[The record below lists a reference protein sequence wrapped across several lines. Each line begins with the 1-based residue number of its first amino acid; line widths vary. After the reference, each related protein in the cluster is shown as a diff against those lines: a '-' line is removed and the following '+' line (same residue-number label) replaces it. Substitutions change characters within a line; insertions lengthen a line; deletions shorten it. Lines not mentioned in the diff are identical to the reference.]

1 MPTQRQ
7 NPTRSSPKKKRSK
20 RKATDSDGQ
29 EISTKK
35 SRAGAES
42 LSMSQQPTLDEDSSL
57 LPRRSGRSGAG
68 MGGRA
73 DQLERIG
80 ALLGAPARTN
90 QPKGSTSLD
99 SNVPVN
105 PLAPEPLRKGR
116 GSRAKKPPP
125 PYSAS
130 DTVDPP
136 AATPTKPRGKKAK
149 VTKNALIPPSS
160 LETADDRPSFHQC
173 EAGTRFGFS
182 QSIVPPGTEPDLQVL
197 NNPYVAAARANVATT
212 CLPAPITPANQISVP
227 PLPSRTAIKYL
238 PAAITVSAKQDFA
251 PPVPS
256 RSTSAA
262 RPSDT
267 LFYQNLDP
275 ALHSVG
281 DGHLGQSD
289 GSDASSKGSDSG
301 TTDDEEEVD
310 EEVGW
315 GASQGYHTAHPGFSK
330 EVPPPRP
337 EVTTALPTDFEFQYS
352 RDEEDHTAERSLAV
366 ESGPSDDDTIQ
377 LAATEP
383 KPDDVLVNHH
393 KKNGRPRLPNPELLD
408 LLRSS
413 DTKDIEA
420 KSTESKIPATTVK
433 SSRSKESPEGPKPTQ
448 LGWYPPR
455 WKTFLEDAK
464 GDCRAQHAIEN
475 AFPTLADDLP
485 ISVTEA
491 LTSSLVEWLE
501 GGKQV
506 EAGLWPD
513 HKPDMA
519 KLLFEDLSTWRS
531 DLKKL
536 AVTIAPS
543 MYNLIPPPEVAAP
556 DRAAWVQ
563 NAATVLLE
571 DSLFLRNGMDDLG
584 KTNNAAHPTLR
595 EAAISFLYTGSYR
608 VAHRRPEIFKK
619 AIPLNSLAL
628 ICTAYHCVLDGLSK
642 NGNGKLFPKFS
653 AKEYGSIYN
662 SIIVLLDEVN
672 RDPYHGPKL
681 RRQLR
686 HWAAE
691 GWAESCKLDGRDT
704 TKHNHLRVVLD

>member
-57 LPRRSGRSGAG
+57 LHQRSGRSGAG
-68 MGGRA
+68 TGGRA
-73 DQLERIG
+73 EQLERIS
-80 ALLGAPARTN
+80 ALLGAPARTS

-105 PLAPEPLRKGR
+105 PPAPEPLCKGP

-136 AATPTKPRGKKAK
+136 AATPTKPQRKKAK

-160 LETADDRPSFHQC
+160 LEAADDRPSFHQC

-197 NNPYVAAARANVATT
+197 NNPKPNFCASTTFKDCDQIPSCCHHRIRKARFRATGT
-212 CLPAPITPANQISVP
+212 FKVHISCA
-227 PLPSRTAIKYL
+227 S
-238 PAAITVSAKQDFA
+238 
-251 PPVPS
+251 
-256 RSTSAA
+256 
-262 RPSDT
+262 PSDA
-267 LFYQNLDP
+267 LFYPNLDP

-281 DGHLGQSD
+281 DGRLGQSD
-289 GSDASSKGSDSG
+289 GSDASSEGSDSS

-315 GASQGYHTAHPGFSK
+315 EHHRGTIPRIPVSQRKFS
-330 EVPPPRP
+330 RLDP
-337 EVTTALPTDFEFQYS
+337 EVTTALPDWTS
-352 RDEEDHTAERSLAV
+352 T
-366 ESGPSDDDTIQ
+366 
-377 LAATEP
+377 ATEP

-413 DTKDIEA
+413 DTKDIKA

-433 SSRSKESPEGPKPTQ
+433 SSRSKESPEGSKPTQ

-485 ISVTEA
+485 ISVTKA

-536 AVTIAPS
+536 AVAIAPS
-543 MYNLIPPPEVAAP
+543 MYNLIPPPEVAVP

-584 KTNNAAHPTLR
+584 KTNNAAHPALR

-619 AIPLNSLAL
+619 KIPLNSLAL

-662 SIIVLLDEVN
+662 SIIILLDEVN
-672 RDPYHGPKL
+672 GDPYHGPKL

>member
-1 MPTQRQ
+1 MKIAPCSLGVLDVQV
-7 NPTRSSPKKKRSK
+7 
-20 RKATDSDGQ
+20 Q
-29 EISTKK
+29 ELEV
-35 SRAGAES
+35 GAE
-42 LSMSQQPTLDEDSSL
+42 
-57 LPRRSGRSGAG
+57 
-68 MGGRA
+68 
-73 DQLERIG
+73 QLERIS
-80 ALLGAPARTN
+80 ALLSAPARTS

-99 SNVPVN
+99 LNVPVN
-105 PLAPEPLRKGR
+105 PLTPEPLHKGP
-116 GSRAKKPPP
+116 GSHAKKPPL

-130 DTVDPP
+130 DMVDPP
-136 AATPTKPRGKKAK
+136 TVTPTKPRRKKAK

-160 LETADDRPSFHQC
+160 LEAAADRPSFHQC
-173 EAGTRFGFS
+173 ETGTRFGFS

-197 NNPYVAAARANVATT
+197 NNPYMAAARENVAMTS
-212 CLPAPITPANQISVP
+212 LPAPITPANQIPVP

-238 PAAITVSAKQDFA
+238 PAATTVSAKQDFV

-256 RSTSAA
+256 RSTSA
-262 RPSDT
+262 
-267 LFYQNLDP
+267 
-275 ALHSVG
+275 
-281 DGHLGQSD
+281 
-289 GSDASSKGSDSG
+289 DSLMDQMHPVRAVIAVLLMTKRKLMRKLVREHHRG
-301 TTDDEEEVD
+301 TI
-310 EEVGW
+310 
-315 GASQGYHTAHPGFSK
+315 
-330 EVPPPRP
+330 PRI
-337 EVTTALPTDFEFQYS
+337 LFQYS

-366 ESGPSDDDTIQ
+366 ESAPSDDDTIQ
-377 LAATEP
+377 PVATEP

-393 KKNGRPRLPNPELLD
+393 KKNGRPCLPNPELLD

-420 KSTESKIPATTVK
+420 KSTKSKIPATMVK

-448 LGWYPPR
+448 LGWYPPC

-464 GDCRAQHAIEN
+464 GDCHAQHAIEN

-513 HKPDMA
+513 HRPDMA

-543 MYNLIPPPEVAAP
+543 MYNLIPPPEVTAP
-556 DRAAWVQ
+556 DCAAWVQ
-563 NAATVLLE
+563 NTATVLLE
-571 DSLFLRNGMDDLG
+571 DSLFLHNGMNDLG
-584 KTNNAAHPTLR
+584 KTNNAAHPALR
-595 EAAISFLYTGSYR
+595 EAAISFLYTRSYR

-619 AIPLNSLAL
+619 KIPLNSLAL
-628 ICTAYHCVLDGLSK
+628 ICTTYHCVLDGLSK
-642 NGNGKLFPKFS
+642 NSNGKLFPKFS

-672 RDPYHGPKL
+672 GDPYHGPKL
-681 RRQLR
+681 RQQLC

-691 GWAESCKLDGRDT
+691 GWAESCKLNGRDT
-704 TKHNHLRVVLD
+704 TKHNHLRAILD